1 MVALHPTVLSAA
13 GAVSGATWPAASGTG
28 RRAMPKEPTSPR
40 DEPVARARAWR
51 RDLAG
56 VYSCGI
62 MEVAEGGH
70 VYSGT
75 SAGNT

>member
-1 MVALHPTVLSAA
+1 
-13 GAVSGATWPAASGTG
+13 
-28 RRAMPKEPTSPR
+28 MPKEPTNPQ

-56 VYSCGI
+56 VCSCGI